1 MSGRDTP
8 AVEAGY
14 IDPESL
20 VDRYRLVLMAMT
32 STEELDRFAIGHG
45 IDTHYLAGRFITAVR
60 EQAGID
66 YEQLLGVEAARAG
79 VDSVLADRARVGPH
93 FHLCSAA
100 TTDLF
105 TVCTGDGRPVWRE
118 RFTADELALGAVSTV
133 AAMKAIGLA
142 GRCLGEWGARAGT
155 LRLHLACNH
164 GIDWARL
171 HRHAGGLSLV
181 VHIATVPVDNPAA
194 QQCLHREPVSPRYLD
209 LSDLF
214 DPGALP

>member
-1 MSGRDTP
+1 
-8 AVEAGY
+8 
-14 IDPESL
+14 
-20 VDRYRLVLMAMT
+20 MT